1 LSVIFDRDDLNKQYG
16 HNNFDEKVFN
26 PKEAIVSLERP
37 QLSDML
43 LFVSRGKVVIKA
55 GAYGDNTTP
64 EYICKQGCVLNLH
77 LLN

>member
-1 LSVIFDRDDLNKQYG
+1 LSAIFDRDDLKKQYS
-16 HNNFDEKVFN
+16 HNDFDEKVFN

-55 GAYGDNTTP
+55 GAYGDETTP